1 LQVDTLCVVPIR
13 ATKRGEERTSLD
25 GSRDVLICGA
35 SFAGLAVARELAGCG
50 ADVLVIDRYE
60 IGERQTSACGIPT
73 EWLRAMGLMGAER
86 QRFDSL
92 LMHTPHGDSR
102 YRLPFTFSTFD
113 YRELCELL
121 WRDCDATF
129 ETAKVNGRRAEMS
142 IPDGHSGPSAGLIA
156 VDTDRGTISAPLVVD
171 ALGWRRML
179 ASDDGFQPPDAPL
192 SRGLEVHPNG
202 SGEDLEVWIDR
213 RYVPAGYGWSFP
225 AKDELRIGVGSFDP
239 RFHVR
244 ETTELLAEDLGSERV
259 RYQGNWIPHKLRKGT
274 EGGVFFAGDSAGH
287 CLPLSAE
294 GIRTALYFGI
304 ALGRELRGVL
314 DGWQD
319 RDAAAARYAEFNDS
333 HEWKFRW
340 MLRVQRLV
348 PKIPPRV
355 LGPLVRMLGAKRF
368 IDWSFGHY
376 LQIAPPEFA
385 AGSANDQ
392 DGSGQQQDHAG
403 DALGAKRD
411 LVEAE

>member
-13 ATKRGEERTSLD
+13 ATKRGDERTPLD
-25 GSRDVLICGA
+25 GSHDVLICGA
-35 SFAGLAVARELAGCG
+35 SFAGLAVARELAGSG
-50 ADVLVIDRYE
+50 ADVLVVDRYE

-73 EWLRAMGLMGAER
+73 LWMEALGLMDAER

-92 LMHTPHGDSR
+92 LMHTPHGDAR

-113 YRELCELL
+113 YRELCALL
-121 WRDCDATF
+121 WRGCDARF
-129 ETAKVNGRRAEMS
+129 ETAKVNGRAAAS
-142 IPDGHSGPSAGLIA
+142 NGDGAIA
-156 VDTDRGTISAPLVVD
+156 IDTDRGTISAPLVVD

-179 ASDDGFQPPDAPL
+179 ANGDGYQPPDAPL
-192 SRGLEVHPNG
+192 SRGLEVHPEG
-202 SGEDLEVWIDR
+202 VGDDLEIWIDR

-225 AKDELRIGVGSFDP
+225 ARDELRIGVGSFDP

-244 ETTELLAEDLGSERV
+244 ETTELLAEDLDADRV
-259 RYQGNWIPHKLRKGT
+259 RYQGNWIPHKLRRGT
-274 EGGVFFAGDSAGH
+274 EGGIFFAGDSAGH

-304 ALGRELRGVL
+304 ALGRELRGVV

-319 RDAAAARYAEFNDS
+319 REQAAARYAAFNDS

-340 MLRVQRLV
+340 MLRVQKLV
-348 PKIPPRV
+348 PKIPPRL
-355 LGPLVRMLGAKRF
+355 LGPLVRLFGAKRF
-368 IDWSFGHY
+368 IDWSFSHY

-385 AGSANDQ
+385 ARSADDQ
-392 DGSGQQQDHAG
+392 DGARKQQDHAE
-403 DALGAKRD
+403 DALGAERD